1 MSEVK
6 RMRIAVAGGTG
17 VVGRYVVQAARAAG
31 HETVVISR
39 SAGVDLVTGT
49 GLADA
54 LKGADAVIDVS
65 NTTSLSP
72 SKAVQF
78 FSTVTS
84 HLLAAEASAA
94 VRHHVAL
101 SIVGIDRVPT
111 GYYAGKLRQEEL
123 IKGGPVP
130 WTVLRATQFH
140 EFPAQL
146 LDRIKGPVVP
156 VPAGPAATV
165 AAREVAGH
173 LLALATGP
181 ALGHAPELAGPEVH
195 GLPALVRQLMP
206 VAGRRGLVVPVRLPG
221 RTGQLTAR
229 GALLP
234 AGPGPRGQQ
243 TFAEW
248 LAEYSAGLS
257 AGNLP
262 AGHLKLVGAAGGQA
276 GPLGGGPAVGPEL
289 AAADVEQL
297 GPAGR

>member
-1 MSEVK
+1 
-6 RMRIAVAGGTG
+6 MRIAVAGGTG
-17 VVGRYVVQAARAAG
+17 VVGRYVVEAARAAG

-49 GLADA
+49 GLAGA
-54 LKGADAVIDVS
+54 LKGADAVVDVS

-72 SKAVQF
+72 SRAVQF
-78 FSTVTS
+78 FSTVTG
-84 HLLAAEASAA
+84 HLLAAEAGAG
-94 VRHHVAL
+94 VPHHVAL

-123 IKGGPVP
+123 IEGGPVP
-130 WTVLRATQFH
+130 WTVLRATQCH

-234 AGPGPRGQQ
+234 ARGR
-243 TFAEW
+243 
-248 LAEYSAGLS
+248 
-257 AGNLP
+257 
-262 AGHLKLVGAAGGQA
+262 AAGRRSPNGWRSIRRA
-276 GPLGGGPAVGPEL
+276 CRPGTYRPGT
-289 AAADVEQL
+289 
-297 GPAGR
+297 